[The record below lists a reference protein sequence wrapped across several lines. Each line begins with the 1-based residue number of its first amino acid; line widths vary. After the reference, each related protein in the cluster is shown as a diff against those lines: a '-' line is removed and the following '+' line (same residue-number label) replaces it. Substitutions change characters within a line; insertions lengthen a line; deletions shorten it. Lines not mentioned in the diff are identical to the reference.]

1 MPEIEQSGVEEAVQS
16 DYDSYLKQRSLNRAL
31 VNALVVSGIWLAF
44 GAVVLGSGAMMRPH
58 ADVVGMDTAGR
69 EHPIVVM
76 PIQAVGA
83 KQ

>member
-1 MPEIEQSGVEEAVQS
+1 MPEIEQSSSEEAANS
-16 DYDSYLKQRSLNRAL
+16 NYESYLKQRSLNGAL
-31 VNALVVSGIWLAF
+31 IKVAVVSGVWLAL
-44 GAVVLGSGAMMRPH
+44 GAVALGSGAIMRPL
-58 ADVVGMDTAGR
+58 ADVVGMDPAGR

>member
-1 MPEIEQSGVEEAVQS
+1 MPEIEQSGVEQAAES
-16 DYDSYLKQRSLNRAL
+16 DYESYLKQRSLHGAL
-31 VNALVVSGIWLAF
+31 VKAAMVSGVWLVL
-44 GAVVLGSGAMMRPH
+44 GAAVMGSGAMMRPD

-76 PIQAVGA
+76 PMQAVGA